1 MLPIPK
7 VPMKYERV
15 NFVISVC
22 VHQWL
27 NLCYGCYM
35 FWTFSFV
42 SVWFFL
48 STSCSLL
55 SC

>member
-42 SVWFFL
+42 SFGFF
-48 STSCSLL
+48 
-55 SC
+55 